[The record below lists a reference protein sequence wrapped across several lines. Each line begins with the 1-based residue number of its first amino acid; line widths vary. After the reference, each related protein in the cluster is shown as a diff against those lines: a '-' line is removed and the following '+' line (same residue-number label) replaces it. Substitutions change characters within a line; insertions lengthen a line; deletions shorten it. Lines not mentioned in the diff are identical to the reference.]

1 MLPFSSSVSRHSA
14 SLRRI
19 ARGSLLRHRR
29 YCQSAPTSCRPSR
42 VVSFPHWRGT
52 THCCASPGSGE
63 LLFAGSSSVL
73 HRCLNPLPATR
84 SRGDGWI
91 SQVPWQPLLRTCPAL
106 RPRRTECIR
115 PLRALDVAFRALHD
129 VGSAFRPLSRLNHT
143 ACSLAVYA
151 SQLGLLRQTPRKTR
165 FPLTATPRGTGLSPA
180 RLLQEVSTLRFN
192 SHRFLLFKAFLAH
205 EAAGQV
211 RPHVGSC
218 GVGRPPAKDPSH
230 GCRNASRDLRSTE
243 L

>member
-115 PLRALDVAFRALHD
+115 PLRCPRCCLPCASRRRLRILGPFR
-129 VGSAFRPLSRLNHT
+129 GSITRPVH
-143 ACSLAVYA
+143 SL
-151 SQLGLLRQTPRKTR
+151 
-165 FPLTATPRGTGLSPA
+165 
-180 RLLQEVSTLRFN
+180 STLR
-192 SHRFLLFKAFLAH
+192 SSDCSDKHHARL
-205 EAAGQV
+205 
-211 RPHVGSC
+211 
-218 GVGRPPAKDPSH
+218 
-230 GCRNASRDLRSTE
+230 ASR
-243 L
+243 